1 MPENHINMKSI
12 ILKISLFILLLVN
25 TTAIFAQTTARVSGT
40 LQDGA
45 GKPLDYATVS
55 ILNAKDSSVV
65 KGTLSNEK
73 GIYTFDH
80 IKAGSFLIK
89 ATAVG
94 YEKAVSKPFTV
105 ADGATAIN
113 VPVLIISASNHTLNT
128 VTVTA
133 TKPLIER
140 KVDRTVMNVENSVLA
155 AGNSAMEILERAP
168 GVSVDKD
175 DNISLK
181 GKQGVT
187 VMIND
192 KLTYLSAA
200 QLATLL
206 RSTDGTTIQSI
217 EIITNPSAKYDAAGN
232 SGIINIKLK
241 KNKQSGTN
249 GSVTVGAAYGSAWR
263 DNETLT
269 LNHKEGNLNVFGTF
283 SHNDNKRYN
292 SINLKRI
299 ITDSAAN
306 KTYFNQYTGLPEVN
320 HNNSYRLGADYD
332 LSSKNTIGFVVSG
345 YFNNENDLN
354 KTNTY
359 IGQNFAEV
367 DSSLITNSAIRQTYH
382 SVAVNLND
390 SYKIDTAGQQ
400 LNVDLDYSKFKNTSN
415 ALYVTDYFLQDGSLQ
430 HPQGFLGNITPS
442 NIVIHT
448 GKADYT
454 KPLTKT
460 MKLEAGV
467 KYSDVKT
474 DNDLQQTLS
483 ADEPYVSNNHFV
495 YDEKVSA
502 GYINLSKD
510 FKKTS
515 VQAGLRAEYTSSTA
529 TGDSANVVDAI
540 DRNYLNLFPS
550 VFINHTIN
558 DKNEFSLSYSRRIDR
573 PEYDNLN
580 PFVYHLDPYTYQKG
594 NPYLKPQYTNNYEFN
609 YTYNKSITLT
619 LCYSRTTDV
628 ITQIPGTDPATKVSF
643 VTQENLQTQNSYNAN
658 LYAPYTI
665 TKWWTGDVNATA
677 FYLGFK
683 SKDLEGGNLDN
694 GKAAYQIRT
703 TQTFTPAKGYKFEL
717 TSNYQSAL
725 VYGLFNVKPQY
736 STDAGISHSFADKKA
751 NIKLSMSDIFNT
763 RTNNVTS
770 IYQNNNLII
779 NQKNESRV
787 TRLTFTY
794 NFGNRKIKARQHQTG
809 ADEEKGRVKGAN

>member
-1 MPENHINMKSI
+1 MKSI
-12 ILKISLFILLLVN
+12 TIKILFSLLLLVN
-25 TTAIFAQTTARVSGT
+25 TTAIFAQTAARVSGI
-40 LQDGA
+40 LQDA
-45 GKPLDYATVS
+45 TGKPMDYATVS

-73 GIYTFDH
+73 GGYVFDH
-80 IKAGSFLIK
+80 IKTGSYLVK
-89 ATAVG
+89 ATVVG
-94 YEKAVSKPFTV
+94 YEKAVSKPFAV
-105 ADGATAIN
+105 ADGASNVT
-113 VPVLIISASNHTLNT
+113 VPVLVIQASSHTLNT
-128 VTVTA
+128 VTVVA
-133 TKPLIER
+133 SKPLIER

-241 KNKQSGTN
+241 KNKQTGTN
-249 GSVTVGAAYGSAWR
+249 GSVTAGAAYGSNWR

-283 SHNDNKRYN
+283 SHNDNKRYS

-299 ITDSAAN
+299 ITDSLAN
-306 KTYFNQYTGLPEVN
+306 KTYFNQYTALPQVN

-359 IGQNFAEV
+359 IGPNFTEV
-367 DSSLITNSAIRQTYH
+367 DSSLITNSNIRQTYH

-415 ALYVTDYFLQDGSLQ
+415 SQYVTDYFLQDGSPQ

-448 GKADYT
+448 GKADYA

-460 MKLEAGV
+460 LKLEAGV

-529 TGDSANVVDAI
+529 TGDSANVVEAI

-580 PFVYHLDPYTYQKG
+580 PFVYNLDPYTYQKG

-619 LCYSRTTDV
+619 LGYSRTTDV

-643 VTQENLQTQNSYNAN
+643 VTQENLQTQNSYNVN

-665 TKWWTGDVNATA
+665 SKWWTGDVNATG

-683 SKDLEGGNLDN
+683 SNGLEGGNLDN
-694 GKAAYQIRT
+694 GKAAYQLRT
-703 TQTFTPAKGYKFEL
+703 TQTFTPAKGYKIEL

-736 STDAGISHSFADKKA
+736 STDAGISHSFADKKV

-770 IYQNNNLII
+770 IYQNNNLVI